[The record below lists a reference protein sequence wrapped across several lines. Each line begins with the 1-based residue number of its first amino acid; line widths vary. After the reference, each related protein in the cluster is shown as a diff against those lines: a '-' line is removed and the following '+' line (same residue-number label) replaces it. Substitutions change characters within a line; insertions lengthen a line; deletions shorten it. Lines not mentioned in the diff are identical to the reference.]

1 MMFVWIGAAVDIPFK
16 VHKLMTTLGPRLHFL
31 RVPSIQNK
39 TDDDYINQ
47 LQHNDFDIRRDKIQ
61 AALLDYQNWL
71 KFACP
76 MMQKDDKFNSDLK
89 KMPWVDGGNAKDYEK
104 SQIQIDA
111 YRQIVR
117 LAKLLAP
124 LRGVVPTWHTADT
137 QGSEYGYTLPT
148 IEEPDRAMQQL
159 TNLARGHALLKGRNY
174 IISGEDLPLIVKV
187 VLSTAPIERVTIFDV
202 LLDHDGVLNVNQI
215 TQSLRVSE
223 HTARKTMLELDILGL
238 VDMEIVDL
246 ICSDGITRDGYQI
259 SRKEEFNWFLTEEF
273 KSLRQ
278 GFKPSKSDEATE
290 EKSPLIQTL
299 LNH

>member
-137 QGSEYGYTLPT
+137 KARNMVILYRQLKNL
-148 IEEPDRAMQQL
+148 IEQ
-159 TNLARGHALLKGRNY
+159 
-174 IISGEDLPLIVKV
+174 
-187 VLSTAPIERVTIFDV
+187 
-202 LLDHDGVLNVNQI
+202 
-215 TQSLRVSE
+215 
-223 HTARKTMLELDILGL
+223 
-238 VDMEIVDL
+238 
-246 ICSDGITRDGYQI
+246 CS
-259 SRKEEFNWFLTEEF
+259 N
-273 KSLRQ
+273 
-278 GFKPSKSDEATE
+278 
-290 EKSPLIQTL
+290 
-299 LNH
+299 

>member
-1 MMFVWIGAAVDIPFK
+1 
-16 VHKLMTTLGPRLHFL
+16 
-31 RVPSIQNK
+31 
-39 TDDDYINQ
+39 
-47 LQHNDFDIRRDKIQ
+47 
-61 AALLDYQNWL
+61 
-71 KFACP
+71 
-76 MMQKDDKFNSDLK
+76 
-89 KMPWVDGGNAKDYEK
+89 
-104 SQIQIDA
+104 
-111 YRQIVR
+111 
-117 LAKLLAP
+117 
-124 LRGVVPTWHTADT
+124 
-137 QGSEYGYTLPT
+137 
-148 IEEPDRAMQQL
+148 MQQL

-273 KSLRQ
+273 NWFLTEEFKSLRQ